1 MESINNGICFQLC
14 KTSQDWANIL
24 AAKGR
29 LEHRANIDY
38 GENLYCMW
46 SSNPKTV
53 VGGEEPV
60 NEWWDDYIYLL
71 LMHITLHML

>member
-1 MESINNGICFQLC
+1 
-14 KTSQDWANIL
+14 L
-24 AAKGR
+24 AARGR

-46 SSNPKTV
+46 SSNPKTI

-60 NEWWDDYIYLL
+60 NEW
-71 LMHITLHML
+71 

>member
-1 MESINNGICFQLC
+1 MTFSGTNPAKSNAFCIFMVQLC
-14 KTSQDWANIL
+14 KASQEWANVL
-24 AAKGR
+24 ATRGR

-46 SSNPKTV
+46 SSNPKTI

-60 NEWWDDYIYLL
+60 NEW
-71 LMHITLHML
+71 

>member
-1 MESINNGICFQLC
+1 LESLNNGVCFQLC

-46 SSNPKTV
+46 SSNPKTI

-60 NEWWDDYIYLL
+60 NEW
-71 LMHITLHML
+71 